1 MAGALVAELG
11 NTNLMLKLNL
21 NAIFCQNTKWLLETL
36 QKQYLCKLTTI
47 HQKYFWPFLTSY
59 CSELD
64 RGQAHIYNHFF
75 SL

>member
-1 MAGALVAELG
+1 MHTSVK
-11 NTNLMLKLNL
+11 T
-21 NAIFCQNTKWLLETL
+21 QNELETL

-47 HQKYFWPFLTSY
+47 HQKYFCPFLTRY

-75 SL
+75 FL